1 MCDGTD
7 SAIGVR
13 ASKQVT
19 KTFQSTYGQN
29 SDVKGHASVIG
40 NVSAKRDDLGRA
52 LRVNEGR
59 EVQMEGKAKDMV

>member
-7 SAIGVR
+7 RAIRVR

-19 KTFQSTYGQN
+19 KPFQSTRGQN